1 MTRAQF
7 IQTQTDISA
16 TFSSSSI
23 LFSKPCISK
32 LNRTQRIEL
41 LFDPLHQLFAIRA
54 STLENR
60 HSVLWTK
67 NANKKCVP
75 RSISGSAFLPTFY
88 QLLGWK
94 VQNRYRVRGV
104 RRQKEN
110 ETVLLFNLKDTEIII
125 PIASERYGGF
135 APDLKP
141 VSSNSHSNIIAYPAS
156 WADSFGDRGL
166 CPRVFSR
173 INCHRLPWTG
183 QIANSRNTC
192 SKPSFS
198 CTNKPRRNQ
207 NQY

>member
-1 MTRAQF
+1 M
-7 IQTQTDISA
+7 
-16 TFSSSSI
+16 
-23 LFSKPCISK
+23 
-32 LNRTQRIEL
+32 
-41 LFDPLHQLFAIRA
+41 
-54 STLENR
+54 
-60 HSVLWTK
+60 LWTK

-135 APDLKP
+135 DPDLKP

-156 WADSFGDRGL
+156 WADSFGTE
-166 CPRVFSR
+166 VYAHEFSPELTA
-173 INCHRLPWTG
+173 IDCHG
-183 QIANSRNTC
+183 QGKLQTPGTPVQSRHFLAQT
-192 SKPSFS
+192 SREEIK
-198 CTNKPRRNQ
+198 TNIEQLLQSMKKEAFENG
-207 NQY
+207 